1 MKDIVFD
8 LGGVLIDWNP
18 RYLYKKVFSTEEE
31 MEWFLAN
38 VCTPQWNTQQDA
50 GRPFEEGIELLKAKY
65 PEYTFAIEFY
75 RSRWEEMLGGA
86 IEGSVDIL
94 RKLKTRGYRV
104 YALSNWSMETFP
116 VAQKKYGFFNAFD
129 GMVISGEEKLVKPDP
144 QIYTRLL
151 EKYNLRASNCVFI
164 DDNAANI
171 SKAADLGFETILFT
185 DPEALYCT
193 LSSRGIL

>member
-1 MKDIVFD
+1 MKDIIFD

-18 RYLYKKVFSTEEE
+18 RYLYRKVFATEEQT
-31 MEWFLAN
+31 EWFLAN

-50 GRPFEEGIELLKAKY
+50 GRPFEEGIEQLKAKY
-65 PEYTFAIEFY
+65 PQYAFAIQFY
-75 RSRWEEMLGGA
+75 ATRWEEMLGGV

-104 YALSNWSMETFP
+104 YALSNWSMETLP
-116 VAQKKYGFFNAFD
+116 IVQKKYGFFNAFD

-144 QIYTRLL
+144 RIYARLL
-151 EKYNLRASNCVFI
+151 KKYDLHAPNCIFI
-164 DDNAANI
+164 DDNPANI

-185 DPEALYCT
+185 DPDALHRT
-193 LSSRGIL
+193 LINRAVL

>member
-8 LGGVLIDWNP
+8 LGGVLIDWDP
-18 RYLYKKVFSTEEE
+18 RYLYKKVFSTEAE

-50 GRPFEEGIELLKAKY
+50 GRPFAEGIELLKAKY

-75 RSRWEEMLGGA
+75 RSRWEEMLGGV
-86 IEGSVDIL
+86 IEGSVEIL
-94 RKLKTRGYRV
+94 RDLKMRGYHV
-104 YALSNWSMETFP
+104 YALSNWSMETFSL
-116 VAQKKYGFFNAFD
+116 VKEKYGFLQAFD

-144 QIYTRLL
+144 EIYKRLL
-151 EKYNLRASNCVFI
+151 EKYGLKASNCIFI

-185 DPEALYCT
+185 DSDALHRT
-193 LSSRGIL
+193 LSSRSIL